1 MFGSEDIYNHS
12 VAEDVLTRKFTELR
26 YIFAKYFF
34 VFYKL
39 CRLSLEISK

>member
-1 MFGSEDIYNHS
+1 MFRSEDIYNHS
-12 VAEDVLTRKFTELR
+12 FAEDVVLTRKFTELR

-39 CRLSLEISK
+39 CVGCH